1 MKLLERI
8 GFAFCFPFLRVR
20 AAFYVL
26 SNDKLLLII
35 SLLHVNKYTHQVF
48 PKKHSRKLGGS
59 SSAST
64 DKLPYFSKLFNAFL

>member
-1 MKLLERI
+1 MKLERI
-8 GFAFCFPFLRVR
+8 GFSFCFPFL
-20 AAFYVL
+20 AARIHVL

-35 SLLHVNKYTHQVF
+35 LQNKYTHQVF

-64 DKLPYFSKLFNAFL
+64 DKLPYFSKLFNAAYSN